1 MAIDRDPY
9 LVLGV
14 ARDASESE
22 IRDAY
27 RRLAR
32 RLHPD
37 VAGDAGSTGP
47 TGPTMAEV
55 NAAWSTLSDPA
66 RRRAHDAERERSSS
80 DWPPSG
86 HGTRVGEHGGAGPV
100 VLEPLARPR
109 IPWRLML
116 GIVVIGSAAV
126 LTAHA
131 NTRPAPPGAPDQLIQ
146 AGSCV
151 DIDDTSAAVEVRCD
165 GPHEGVV
172 RQLIAFDRACPQ
184 DTSSHRDR
192 QGMGIACVDLV
203 EVQPGDGSG

>member
-1 MAIDRDPY
+1 MATDRDPY

-37 VAGDAGSTGP
+37 VGGDAGP
-47 TGPTMAEV
+47 AGPTMAEV

-66 RRRAHDAERERSSS
+66 RRRAHDAARQR
-80 DWPPSG
+80 PSTD
-86 HGTRVGEHGGAGPV
+86 HGTRVGDRAGAGPV
-100 VLEPLARPR
+100 LVEPLARPR

-116 GIVVIGSAAV
+116 GIVVLGSAAV

-151 DIDDTSAAVEVRCD
+151 DIDDMSAAFEVRCD

-172 RQLIAFDRACPQ
+172 RQLIAFDRSCPQ
-184 DTSSHRDR
+184 DTSSHQDR

-203 EVQPGDGSG
+203 EVRAGDESG